1 MLLVEKVSEDNVS
14 PLLLLLLLLLRED
27 IMLLLLLLL
36 LLLSSNANSQL
47 HQYLVSH
54 VSY

>member
-14 PLLLLLLLLLRED
+14 PLLLLLLLLLKED
-27 IMLLLLLLL
+27 IMLLLLL